1 MQTGLTLE
9 CRVQHPFRTDKAAS
23 KNAEKLHAVF
33 ICYELCQKS
42 RQAVADI
49 ENAMKIIIAEQA
61 SCPREQVYM
70 VRRAGNSISLTP
82 VKGSAEFPRIDR
94 RF

>member
-1 MQTGLTLE
+1 MTLE
-9 CRVQHPFRTDKAAS
+9 CRVRHPFRTDKAAS
-23 KNAEKLHAVF
+23 INAEKLHAVF

-61 SCPREQVYM
+61 SCDTAKRY
-70 VRRAGNSISLTP
+70 RRMPVLLSVSRNSRVLN
-82 VKGSAEFPRIDR
+82 GAF
-94 RF
+94 